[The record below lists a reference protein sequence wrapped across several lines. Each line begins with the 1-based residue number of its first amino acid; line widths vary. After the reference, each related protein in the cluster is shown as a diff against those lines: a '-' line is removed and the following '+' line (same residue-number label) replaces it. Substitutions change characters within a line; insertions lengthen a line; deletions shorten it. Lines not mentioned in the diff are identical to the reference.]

1 MPPKKKKKKVRMS
14 KAERLKKQQEEEEA
28 ARLQAEIEEQERLER
43 ERKLEEIQKLE
54 EKAEQ
59 NRDFELTELRHL
71 LEENYSAII
80 RWKVDAAEK
89 AEVVFTWERY
99 MLCDGVPDAK
109 DQRAVNTFVTLWKD
123 YSDTDIEEE
132 LQLCNSAVKL
142 IEALDELMKEAKDP
156 ELVPKYHDALI
167 EVQEILHAKHLFI
180 AEKLLKGASDNIDP
194 DTRNMQT
201 VSKHKN
207 VTLCLWANLFKNPSF
222 TGFDFQEAGLSFKLP
237 EELAV
242 SDIAVR
248 ILHTHYDHLSILSR
262 LRHLPQKPIVEEIPP
277 PAQQP
282 EETQDGD
289 CTSELPFTPRS
300 PASEPPV
307 KSTSRPSSEESV
319 IPAQTEEL
327 SGHICSLVLSDGP
340 TKDPSWPSL
349 AQLNSL
355 SPPVPE
361 FEEKEDDT
369 EVVNLVQYT
378 TLGGVFY
385 YDLLQLPPQ
394 PIRRKGYTIL
404 QMVDGLKV
412 FPYPIE
418 RSNKKECS
426 DDPTEK
432 PNKGACSPVGVSI
445 VLPEWVIFME
455 MPLVARWDAA
465 EGRWRKDG
473 IINVSYE
480 EAEGKISFEM
490 ESFQIFALMRNTFA
504 NFPFRGWELRP
515 LGQNSAIYTVKGA
528 LIQISITIENSQCML
543 QVAQGRGLSHLVGK
557 WMSGPALQKA
567 MAKAGIDIF
576 VNENTHK
583 YVSICKKNPRIEQFA
598 YDQMA
603 LYASACAFSWSKWN
617 ATCGEDNLVLQGCEH
632 LKAGPV
638 PEDSW
643 NIYFMGSQ
651 RSRQLEI
658 TENSEAFSTDHAAG
672 SEFHSTLIHAL
683 QDSMSPDGIAL
694 VRKSHYCFVD
704 TVQSLLSATRPLVFS

>member
-1 MPPKKKKKKVRMS
+1 
-14 KAERLKKQQEEEEA
+14 
-28 ARLQAEIEEQERLER
+28 EIEEQERLER

-54 EKAEQ
+54 EKVRSLQ
-59 NRDFELTELRHL
+59 NKLQTLVEYNSFLSNLC
-71 LEENYSAII
+71 AQ
-80 RWKVDAAEK
+80 
-89 AEVVFTWERY
+89 WERY

-132 LQLCNSAVKL
+132 LQLCNSHGL
-142 IEALDELMKEAKDP
+142 YP

-207 VTLCLWANLFKNPSF
+207 VTLCLWANLFKNPRLL
-222 TGFDFQEAGLSFKLP
+222 GFDFQEAGLSFKLP

-282 EETQDGD
+282 EETRVGQNK
-289 CTSELPFTPRS
+289 SAHVL
-300 PASEPPV
+300 APPV

-327 SGHICSLVLSDGP
+327 

>member
-1 MPPKKKKKKVRMS
+1 MKKGRMT

-28 ARLQAEIEEQERLER
+28 ARLQAEKEEQERLER
-43 ERKLEEIQKLE
+43 QRKLEEIQRLE

-59 NRDFELTELRHL
+59 NRDLELTELRLL

-80 RWKVDAAEK
+80 KWKVDAAEK
-89 AEVVFTWERY
+89 AEWERY

-123 YSDTDIEEE
+123 YSDSNIGEE

-142 IEALDELMKEAKDP
+142 IEDLDELVKEAKDP

-180 AEKLLKGASDNIDP
+180 TEKLLKGASDNIDP

-201 VSKHKN
+201 VSKHTN

-222 TGFDFQEAGLSFKLP
+222 TGFDFNEAGLSFKLP

-262 LRHLPQKPIVEEIPP
+262 LRHAPQKPIVEEIPP
-277 PAQQP
+277 PVQEP

-289 CTSELPFTPRS
+289 CTSELPSCPHS
-300 PASEPPV
+300 PTSEPSI
-307 KSTSRPSSEESV
+307 KSISPPSSEESM
-319 IPAQTEEL
+319 ITTQTEVL
-327 SGHICSLVLSDGP
+327 SGHSSSLVSTVCP

-349 AQLNSL
+349 AQLNCL
-355 SPPVPE
+355 SSAGPE
-361 FEEKEDDT
+361 FEETENDS

-412 FPYPIE
+412 FPYPTE
-418 RSNKKECS
+418 RPKNEECP
-426 DDPTEK
+426 DDPTEAPNNK
-432 PNKGACSPVGVSI
+432 PCSPVGVCI

-455 MPLVARWDAA
+455 MPLVARWDA
-465 EGRWRKDG
+465 EDGRWRKDG
-473 IINVSYE
+473 ITNVSYE

-490 ESFQIFALMRNTFA
+490 ESFQIFTLMHNTFA
-504 NFPFRGWELRP
+504 NFPFQGWELRP
-515 LGQNSAIYTVKGA
+515 LGQNSAVFTVKGA
-528 LIQISITIENSQCML
+528 LIEVSITIKNSQCML
-543 QVAQGRGLSHLVGK
+543 RLAHSRGLSHLVGQ
-557 WMSGPALQKA
+557 WMSAPALQKA
-567 MAKAGIDIF
+567 MLKAGINIF

-583 YVSICKKNPRIEQFA
+583 YVSVCKKNPLIEQFA

-603 LYASACAFSWSKWN
+603 LFASACAFKWSKWN
-617 ATCGEDNLVLQGCEH
+617 ATCGEENLVLQGSEH
-632 LKAGPV
+632 LKIGLV

-643 NIYFMGSQ
+643 STYFMGSQ
-651 RSRQLEI
+651 RTRQLEI
-658 TENSEAFSTDHAAG
+658 TENSKDFSIDHAAG
-672 SEFHSTLIHAL
+672 SEFHSTLIHLL
-683 QDSMSPDGIAL
+683 QDSMSPDGLAL
-694 VRKSHYCFVD
+694 VRQSHYCFID
-704 TVQSLLSATRPLVFS
+704 TVQTLLSATRPLVFS

>member
-1 MPPKKKKKKVRMS
+1 PKKKKKHTKKVRMS
-14 KAERLKKQQEEEEA
+14 KAERLKKQQEEEGKKVMSSEA

-80 RWKVDAAEK
+80 RFLSNLCAQ
-89 AEVVFTWERY
+89 WERY

-282 EETQDGD
+282 EETRVGQNK
-289 CTSELPFTPRS
+289 SELLITNQDLKEKQIDIKVRYDLS
-300 PASEPPV
+300 NHATTEMNNR
-307 KSTSRPSSEESV
+307 KSGR
-319 IPAQTEEL
+319 
-327 SGHICSLVLSDGP
+327 VLSI
-340 TKDPSWPSL
+340 THRF
-349 AQLNSL
+349 AET
-355 SPPVPE
+355 PPVPE

-643 NIYFMGSQ
+643 NIYFVGSQ